1 MNGDDQLGQTSHT
14 DTCATARSLNS
25 SGPQARWDYATFLSA
40 GASEKLV
47 NRTLIWEM
55 DYTLSEGAFLSGG
68 LVSYDK

>member
-40 GASEKLV
+40 GASEK
-47 NRTLIWEM
+47 IGKP
-55 DYTLSEGAFLSGG
+55 YTDMGNG
-68 LVSYDK
+68 LYPFRRSIPVGRVG